1 MKRVYYFFRFGR
13 KKPLLTY
20 FSLAAFFCM
29 SSGVMMLDVD
39 FGISKPKLMTA
50 LAIAGKFAMGGLFSV
65 IFLYTAE
72 LFPTIIRYVLLY

>member
-1 MKRVYYFFRFGR
+1 
-13 KKPLLTY
+13 
-20 FSLAAFFCM
+20 M
-29 SSGVMMLDVD
+29 SSGAVMMLDVD

-72 LFPTIIRYVLLY
+72 LFPTIIRYVSL